1 MKIRTLGAE
10 LFHVNGRTDGRT
22 GKTNLTVDYRKFANA
37 PKNAR
42 FSICIQFYQL
52 RFSGFYSRFIY
63 LHTGEICQYRNKRFI
78 MSVGKSCND
87 SRI

>member
-10 LFHVNGRTDGRT
+10 LFHVDGGTDRRTDT
-22 GKTNLTVDYRKFANA
+22 TNIIVEYRNFANA

-42 FSICIQFYQL
+42 FSICIQFHQL
-52 RFSGFYSRFIY
+52 RFSDFYSLFIY
-63 LHTGEICQYRNKRFI
+63 LNTGESCQYRNKRLI
-78 MSVGKSCND
+78 ISVGKSCNG

>member
-10 LFHVNGRTDGRT
+10 LFHVDGETDGRT
-22 GKTNLTVDYRKFANA
+22 DTTNLIVNYRSFANA

-42 FSICIQFYQL
+42 FSICIQFHQL
-52 RFSGFYSRFIY
+52 RYSGFYERFIY
-63 LHTGEICQYRNKRFI
+63 LHTGESCQYRKKRFI
-78 MSVGKSCND
+78 TSVGKSCNG